1 MRILVYL
8 LLVIVVFGA
17 TSAGPKQRFKK
28 RLGRIGRKRNAFG
41 KRGILKRL
49 DTMDDHFSSLGVQ
62 IADMLENKEH
72 INSQLSKIKNDN
84 LDGDEKMD
92 KAISRVNG
100 KMDDMNRNINI
111 FMNSLL
117 KSMRYMNDTMQDLQ
131 TDIKTNK
138 LLNNVK
144 SLGGPGNRGE
154 VA

>member
-1 MRILVYL
+1 
-8 LLVIVVFGA
+8 
-17 TSAGPKQRFKK
+17 
-28 RLGRIGRKRNAFG
+28 
-41 KRGILKRL
+41 
-49 DTMDDHFSSLGVQ
+49 MDDHFSSLGVQ

-138 LLNNVK
+138 LLNNVE

-154 VA
+154 VAWIDITKFVLW